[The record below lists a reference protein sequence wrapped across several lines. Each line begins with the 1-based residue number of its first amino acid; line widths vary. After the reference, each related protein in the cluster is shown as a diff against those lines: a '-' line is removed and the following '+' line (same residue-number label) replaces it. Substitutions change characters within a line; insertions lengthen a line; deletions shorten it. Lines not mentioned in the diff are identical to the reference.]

1 MKISFIY
8 DREALVLPGK
18 LIGKL
23 DRATKKDLKILFVL
37 AASNERRLDIDRYSA
52 ELAREAGCT
61 ETEFAASV
69 AFWRGAGVIETD
81 EIGEVLKKD
90 INSEPQKAVSQSAKP
105 KKSSLEDELPSY
117 STSEINSMLEKNNDA
132 VLLIEEA
139 QRILGKVMNP
149 HEIGTVIGLGDYLGL
164 DSDYILTLMDHC
176 VRMGKK
182 SVHYIKKRAFTLV
195 DDGIT
200 DQATLTN
207 KLKKLEA
214 MATVEG
220 EIRSL
225 FGMKDRTL
233 TTKEKKFINAWIG
246 EFGYGIDVIKKA
258 YELTVD
264 AIHEPSPAYANAIIE
279 RWNKD
284 GLRDL
289 AAIEADQ
296 ENKQPIEGSFNTN
309 EFFELALN
317 RSFNDN

>member
-8 DREALVLPGK
+8 GREALVLPGK
-18 LIGKL
+18 LIVKL

-37 AASNERRLDIDRYSA
+37 AASNERRLDIDKYSS
-52 ELAREAGCT
+52 ELAKEAGCT
-61 ETEFAASV
+61 ETEFAASI
-69 AFWRGAGVIETD
+69 AFWRGAGIIECD
-81 EIGEVLKKD
+81 DAEIGVE
-90 INSEPQKAVSQSAKP
+90 AVQTEETKPETPAAKP
-105 KKSSLEDELPSY
+105 KKASLEDELPSY
-117 STSEINSMLEKNNDA
+117 STAELNAKLEKSDEA
-132 VLLIEEA
+132 VLLIDEA
-139 QRILGKVMNP
+139 QRILGKVLNP
-149 HEIGTVIGLGDYLGL
+149 HEIGTIIGLGDYLGL

-176 VRMGKK
+176 ARMGKK
-182 SVHYIKKRAFTLV
+182 TVHYIKKRAFTLV
-195 DDGIT
+195 DEGIT
-200 DQATLTN
+200 DQATLEQ

-225 FGMKDRTL
+225 FGMKDRAL
-233 TTKEKKFINAWIG
+233 TTKEKKFINAWVG

-264 AIHEPSPAYANAIIE
+264 AIHEPSPAYANAIME

-296 ENKQPIEGSFNTN
+296 ENKQPTDGSFDTDA
-309 EFFELALN
+309 FFEIASK